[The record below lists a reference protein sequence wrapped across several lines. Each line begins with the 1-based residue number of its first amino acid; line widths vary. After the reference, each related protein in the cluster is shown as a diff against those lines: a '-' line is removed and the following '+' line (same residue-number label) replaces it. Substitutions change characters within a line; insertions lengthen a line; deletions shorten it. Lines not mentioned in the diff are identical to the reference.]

1 MIDAE
6 KARAIAKKYYEDVF
20 LYCYSIVNCDKYEA
34 EVLTQEV
41 FLFFQEKCD
50 ILDDELILR
59 WLLVVAKNK
68 SKEYFRQK
76 GKDAVLV
83 PLDTSL
89 SGSTISDY
97 EEIFKE
103 QFPDSDE
110 EIQKYISIIIKAL
123 TKQEQDLYRRLYI
136 EKKSHKEIAD
146 ELNLKEN
153 TVSKR
158 ASRLKTKIKRMISL
172 IFSSAGQF
180 LIKIFLIF

>member
-6 KARAIAKKYYEDVF
+6 KARAIAKKYYEEVF
-20 LYCYSIVNCDKYEA
+20 LYCYSILNCDKYEA

-50 ILDDELILR
+50 VLDDELILR

-76 GKDAVLV
+76 SKDAILV

-89 SGSTISDY
+89 SGDTISDY
-97 EEIFKE
+97 EDIFNE
-103 QFPDSDE
+103 HIIDSDE
-110 EIQKYISIIIKAL
+110 EIQKQINIIIKSL

-158 ASRLKTKIKRMISL
+158 ASRLKNKIKTMISL
-172 IFSSAGQF
+172 IFSSAGQL

>member
-20 LYCYSIVNCDKYEA
+20 LYCYSIVNCNKHDA

-50 ILDDELILR
+50 VLNDELILR

-68 SKEYFRQK
+68 SKEFFRQK
-76 GKDAVLV
+76 AKDSVLV
-83 PLDTSL
+83 PIDTAL
-89 SGSTISDY
+89 SVGTASDY
-97 EEIFKE
+97 EKILEE

-110 EIQKYISIIIKAL
+110 EIQKYISIIIKTL
-123 TKQEQDLYRRLYI
+123 TKQEQDLYHRLYI

-158 ASRLKTKIKRMISL
+158 ASRLKAKIKRIISL
-172 IFSSAGQF
+172 TFSSAGQL
-180 LIKIFLIF
+180 LIKTFLIF